1 MCIELCS
8 SCFYSAKPFV
18 KPYALSD
25 QRISPTH
32 AIELLGSKVQPM
44 KVSPA
49 YKANCLTSNQLA
61 NHSLVVVFQVP
72 AYGSLFCL
80 SSQSC
85 LTIACS
91 LGSISKLTHMLPF
104 SQSNSSLIRVI
115 KCHHLSSA
123 NLVAN
128 IILTALNSRVHIGKI
143 MSRWCKRCRAASNRR
158 TLHIQI
164 AASDRMQ
171 HLVKYLKVGK
181 SLNLTYSVQDY
192 GFLTTVSRLGSI
204 GIKVLV
210 LIF

>member
-1 MCIELCS
+1 VAQYINGPSLGL
-8 SCFYSAKPFV
+8 YNKGIANI
-18 KPYALSD
+18 LS
-25 QRISPTH
+25 H
-32 AIELLGSKVQPM
+32 AIEEWLSNQRLLKGS
-44 KVSPA
+44 
-49 YKANCLTSNQLA
+49 LTSNQLA

-115 KCHHLSSA
+115 KCHHLGSA

-128 IILTALNSRVHIGKI
+128 IDKN

-192 GFLTTVSRLGSI
+192 AFLTTVSRLGSI